1 MTPSL
6 PSLDTLVHPDLH
18 EYVTDRYP
26 FVAGPVDDD
35 QV

>member
-26 FVAGPVDDD
+26 FVAGLVDDD
-35 QV
+35 QI